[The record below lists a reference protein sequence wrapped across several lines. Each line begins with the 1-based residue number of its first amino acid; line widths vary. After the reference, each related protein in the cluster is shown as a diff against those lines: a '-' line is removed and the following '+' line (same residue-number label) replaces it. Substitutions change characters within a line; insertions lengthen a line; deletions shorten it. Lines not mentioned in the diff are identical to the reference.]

1 MTSYRRATGWPA
13 NRANSL
19 GCDLQPA
26 KTSTEPSAASPASA
40 IALPRSFELSR
51 VVGFVF
57 DHLEEIGLAILLLA
71 VFFPAGPPTVNALT
85 SPNYHNMWSLRIGPA
100 NPFELAFAVLAVAW
114 IVRLL
119 VVKPKSTSFDQP
131 LMVLLLS
138 LLALQAVA
146 LPGSLGEIRY
156 FQADLERIAL
166 LVAGYVVVTRCIRDA
181 KALRRFTLAL
191 AIVITARAIQLVVS
205 YGLTGETG
213 FTTILHRSAL
223 LITEDGLLLM
233 LPVVLAWG
241 ALVDGRLTLWESIAS
256 VLGTAAVFVVNL
268 LSLRRGAVLMIG
280 AAVVVRSLAI
290 GTRRLLLSA
299 GALLMIA
306 ALAVA
311 AGPGRPLF
319 NQVRYTASSSL
330 LHSDDASSSQRKAEL
345 LNFGRNVNGLE
356 WATGR
361 GVGVLWQ
368 SEVRSPVDIAAFG
381 SDENALTRLGWHV
394 YGLDWAYKFGLL
406 GVGLI
411 LAVGG
416 LLGRRVYRSWRSAD
430 GSARWLMYSLAV
442 CAPPFVLLAF
452 TNPRIALMG
461 GIVVGLLS
469 RCCDLS
475 PPRVPGASRVA

>member
-1 MTSYRRATGWPA
+1 M
-13 NRANSL
+13 
-19 GCDLQPA
+19 
-26 KTSTEPSAASPASA
+26 
-40 IALPRSFELSR
+40 PRSFELSR
-51 VVGFVF
+51 AAGFVF

-71 VFFPAGPPTVNALT
+71 AFFPAAPPTVAALT
-85 SPNYHNMWSLRIGPA
+85 SPKYTNMWSLRIGPA
-100 NPFELAFAVLAVAW
+100 NPFELAIALLAVAW
-114 IVRLL
+114 VVRLL
-119 VVKPKSTSFDQP
+119 VARPKSTSFDQP
-131 LMVLLLS
+131 LIVLVLS

-146 LPGSLGEIRY
+146 LPGSAGEIRY
-156 FQADLERIAL
+156 FQADLERVAL

-181 KALRRFTLAL
+181 DALRRFTLAL
-191 AIVITARAIQLVVS
+191 AAVIAVRALQLVVT

-233 LPVVLAWG
+233 LPVALAWG
-241 ALVDGRLTLWESIAS
+241 ALVDGRLTLWQSIWA

-311 AGPGRPLF
+311 AGPGRPLLH
-319 NQVRYTASSSL
+319 QVRYTASSSL
-330 LHSDDASSSQRKAEL
+330 LHSNDASSSQRKSEL
-345 LNFGRNVNGLE
+345 LNFGRNVNGTE
-356 WATGR
+356 WITGR
-361 GVGVLWQ
+361 GIGVLWR

-406 GVGLI
+406 GIGLI
-411 LAVGG
+411 IGAAG
-416 LLGRRVYRSWRSAD
+416 LLGRRIFRSWRSAG

-469 RCCDLS
+469 RCCDLN
-475 PPRVPGASRVA
+475 PPRAPDTSGVA